1 MFLWCAG
8 LPNGRLVPAQLAR
21 GADVISNSWTLEGMA
36 DSGDVAAAFDVIAD
50 SGRTGRGCVL
60 VFAAGNHIPNGTD
73 YTVEYPLATHRAV
86 IAVAASTVAAPEVK
100 VSTSNFGPGID
111 LCAPAGDGTAGAS
124 TYSTSITQKLPA
136 SSDYDYFGQTSAACP
151 QVAGVAALM
160 IALNPSL
167 DAEQIRDMLHT
178 TAVPIDTINTDPD
191 GSYDKYGHSQW
202 YGYGRLDAQAA
213 VQAAQAAA
221 PPAAVSAPAAPTGVR
236 IVI

>member
-1 MFLWCAG
+1 M
-8 LPNGRLVPAQLAR
+8 
-21 GADVISNSWTLEGMA
+21 
-36 DSGDVAAAFDVIAD
+36 
-50 SGRTGRGCVL
+50 
-60 VFAAGNHIPNGTD
+60 
-73 YTVEYPLATHRAV
+73 
-86 IAVAASTVAAPEVK
+86 
-100 VSTSNFGPGID
+100 
-111 LCAPAGDGTAGAS
+111 
-124 TYSTSITQKLPA
+124 
-136 SSDYDYFGQTSAACP
+136 
-151 QVAGVAALM
+151 AGVAALM